1 MRSCSGVKRIYL
13 LIRPRPDMTLQQR
26 VKQQI
31 FKTPVFEPLFQE
43 RPDLNDF
50 IQERIV
56 PIEGDLVL
64 SGLGIKP
71 EDRKRLIEE
80 V

>member
-1 MRSCSGVKRIYL
+1 
-13 LIRPRPDMTLQQR
+13 
-26 VKQQI
+26 
-31 FKTPVFEPLFQE
+31 
-43 RPDLNDF
+43 LNDF